1 MLARLAPKAPIE
13 VLQTLADTL
22 DPQGIE
28 VRELAT
34 RYAQDT
40 PLNRIVDAARGDS
53 TVIRRLERSIR
64 AQLKSS
70 SPERIAEIRKTL
82 MKWRDNHERFSPY
95 AEKSGLLKGTN
106 ELSQDLARIAEIGLE
121 ALNRL
126 ERQPTGNAAW
136 VIEQRAHLD
145 ALAKPKLE
153 VVHAS
158 TRPVRLLVDAL
169 R

>member
-1 MLARLAPKAPIE
+1 MQSPRS
-13 VLQTLADTL
+13 ADTL

-28 VRELAT
+28 VREVAM

-53 TVIRRLERSIR
+53 SVVRKLENAIRTQLSSPAPEQVTEIR
-64 AQLKSS
+64 A
-70 SPERIAEIRKTL
+70 TL
-82 MKWRDNHERFSPY
+82 LNWRDNNRRLLPY
-95 AEKSGLLKGTN
+95 AEKSALLKQAG

-121 ALNRL
+121 ALRRL
-126 ERQPTGNAAW
+126 ESMSSDNAAW
-136 VIEQRAHLD
+136 VTEQRVHLD

-153 VVHAS
+153 VTHGS
-158 TRPVRLLVDAL
+158 TRPVRLLLEAL